1 MENQLTRRTRA
12 AFCRKAALCRQSAAI
27 EEKVRFWRLL
37 DAKFIVALTRTPA
50 VDLSQFCAAMR
61 GSLTGPNPFDGG
73 SQFRLST
80 RLCWLREWR
89 KSREC
94 RNSERVN

>member
-1 MENQLTRRTRA
+1 METQLHMGRA
-12 AFCRKAALCRQSAAI
+12 ASCRKAALCRQSAAI
-27 EEKVRFWRLL
+27 EERARLWRLL
-37 DAKFIVALTRTPA
+37 DAKFMASLARSPSA
-50 VDLSQFCAAMR
+50 DLSQFCAAMR

-94 RNSERVN
+94 CPSEEVN